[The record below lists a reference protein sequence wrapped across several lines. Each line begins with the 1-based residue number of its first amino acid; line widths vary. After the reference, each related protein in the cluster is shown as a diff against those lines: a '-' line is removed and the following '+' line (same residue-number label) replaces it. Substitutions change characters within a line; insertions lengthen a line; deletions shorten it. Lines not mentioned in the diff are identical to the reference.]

1 MATSRVYRQRR
12 RAESTAETRRRIMDA
27 VRDLLE
33 RGEFHR
39 SSVEEI
45 AERAG
50 VARATLYQ
58 HFGSRLGLV
67 DAICQSFSENPSM
80 AALKASRELEDPA
93 EAAVELVRQAMR
105 FWAAEEALH
114 RNLYGLATIDDAA
127 RDFVRRQ
134 GADRRSYAERVLRR
148 LREAG
153 RLRRGIGENE
163 ALALLLLPSFKTYE
177 ELRAAG
183 LSLAQAEELAVA
195 QVREL
200 VGG

>member
-58 HFGSRLGLV
+58 RYGPRLGLV
-67 DAICQSFSENPSM
+67 HVIRQSFSENRSRGAHK
-80 AALKASRELEDPA
+80 AARELEDPA
-93 EAAVELVRQAMR
+93 EAAVALDSQAMR
-105 FWAAEEALH
+105 
-114 RNLYGLATIDDAA
+114 
-127 RDFVRRQ
+127 
-134 GADRRSYAERVLRR
+134 
-148 LREAG
+148 
-153 RLRRGIGENE
+153 
-163 ALALLLLPSFKTYE
+163 
-177 ELRAAG
+177 
-183 LSLAQAEELAVA
+183 
-195 QVREL
+195 
-200 VGG
+200 

>member
-1 MATSRVYRQRR
+1 
-12 RAESTAETRRRIMDA
+12 MDT

-45 AERAG
+45 AELAG
-50 VARATLYQ
+50 VSRATLYQ

-67 DAICQSFSENPSM
+67 DAICQSFADNPSM
-80 AALKASRELEDPA
+80 SGIKESRELEDPGEAVA
-93 EAAVELVRQAMR
+93 EMVRQAMR
-105 FWAAEEALH
+105 FWASEEALH

-127 RDFVRRQ
+127 GDFVRRQ
-134 GADRRSYAERVLRR
+134 TSDRRSDVEQVLGR

-153 RLRRGIGENE
+153 RLRGEISEKE
-163 ALALLLLPSFKTYE
+163 ALALLLLLTSFETYE

-183 LSLAQAEELAVA
+183 LSLKQAEKLAVA
-195 QVREL
+195 QVRDL
-200 VGG
+200 VGDGRSAA